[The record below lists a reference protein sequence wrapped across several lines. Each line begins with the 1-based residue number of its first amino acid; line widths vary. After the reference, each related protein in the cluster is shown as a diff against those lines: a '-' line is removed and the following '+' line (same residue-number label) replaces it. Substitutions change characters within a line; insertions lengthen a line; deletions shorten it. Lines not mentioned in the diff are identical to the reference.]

1 MGKRGMQPLD
11 RSDLR
16 ADCSQCAALCCVGLA
31 FAASADFAFAKGA
44 GTPCQNLQSDFR
56 CGIHSELR
64 RSGMKGC
71 TVFDCYGAGQKTTQL
86 TFGGRDWRRDPQTA
100 SQMFQV
106 FPVLIQLQEMLWYL
120 AEAVEVNPPEPIC
133 EKLKI
138 LFEETEKATLL
149 KPQEILLMDVPAHR
163 QKVNVLLT
171 ETSAFV
177 RKRHQKDKKRRNHQ
191 NADLMGAELKGADFT
206 GTDFRGAYF
215 IAANLRQSNFADTD
229 VIGADFRD
237 ADISG
242 ADLSHSLFLTQ
253 VQANAA
259 IGDCNTKLPAHIIR
273 PRHWA
278 KRARNF

>member
-1 MGKRGMQPLD
+1 MGKNVMQPME
-11 RSDLR
+11 RSGLR

-31 FAASADFAFAKGA
+31 FAASTDFAFTKES
-44 GTPCQNLQSDFR
+44 GTPCHNLQSDFR

-71 TVFDCYGAGQKTTQL
+71 TVFECYGAGQKMTQL
-86 TFGGRDWRRDPQTA
+86 TFGGQDWRRDPKIA

-120 AEAVEVNPPEPIC
+120 AEAVEAEPPQPLRG
-133 EKLKI
+133 KLKT
-138 LFEETEKATLL
+138 LFGETERATLMD
-149 KPQEILLMDVPAHR
+149 PQEILQMDVPAHR
-163 QKVNVLLT
+163 QKVNELLT

-177 RKRHQKDKKRRNHQ
+177 RKRHHKNKKGRDRR
-191 NADLMGAELKGADFT
+191 NADLMGAELKGADFI
-206 GTDFRGAYF
+206 GSDFRGAYF

-273 PRHWA
+273 PGHWA